1 MNFKEDGKESESLGK
16 IVGSAFGKPQG
27 EKTLDWEGGEDV
39 TGRKKARGCVK
50 ERRSAVGK

>member
-39 TGRKKARGCVK
+39 TGRRKRGV
-50 ERRSAVGK
+50 E